1 MITVIYYRK
10 YNRVTVEG
18 HAQSG
23 EAGHD
28 IICAAASIL
37 VYTLAANVQNME
49 ASGRVRDT
57 VLKLNPG
64 SAEIACKAS
73 NKYKAVVELVFSTV
87 CAGFE
92 ILAADCPGNIR
103 FEIHA

>member
-1 MITVIYYRK
+1 MSENIVLK
-10 YNRVTVEG
+10 LENVTMQFGGVV
-18 HAQSG
+18 AVDSLSMN
-23 EAGHD
+23 
-28 IICAAASIL
+28 IAAASIL
-37 VYTLAANVQNME
+37 AYTLAANVQNME
-49 ASGRVRDT
+49 ASGRVGDT